1 MLKAKL
7 KAGFVNNIHAGTIDG
22 VEDIDIVYKTFLQM
36 RMFLSHISLSQHK
49 LITAGIGIINPGNIM
64 SS

>member
-1 MLKAKL
+1 MQ
-7 KAGFVNNIHAGTIDG
+7 VHIDG